1 MTIPMVTRLEDW
13 RFALYDLATCTK
25 TVLNPDMIIDPQV
38 EVVPGVGMER
48 LKSCTFEIPFLAD
61 ARAAFDFD
69 SPQLLCI
76 DRWGDHD
83 LLLWGVVQKPK
94 EGYSSRVKRDSV
106 QVTAASVEE
115 LLKARKAVQY
125 AGGVALPFSA
135 TAYPDDFAKMMV
147 TACFTGNDLDG
158 NSRAWE
164 WGTLVVDADA
174 SECADTADLIVLSGN
189 EQDDTLYK
197 HLDDLAR
204 AYDFDFQLQVT
215 IVGGAFVFTF
225 KTQAPY
231 GGSDLT
237 TGASRV
243 TIKDLYN
250 LVPNATRYRD
260 ATYRAT
266 RMYTRGYLLNVE
278 DAAEIAKW
286 GVWEGVA
293 EGVKLSDAE
302 IALEKARVKQGAEY
316 GYEATGANGQMAL
329 WGKDFKAGD
338 KVNRINNRLG
348 IAADSEK
355 IAGVTARFQNKVMAV
370 TIRWGDREPGATD
383 RQSGG
388 AYNPTEEYGTVV
400 KDALPVGNANS
411 AGVDPTHEVYGD
423 HIHALLPTAG
433 DGKYATIT
441 AGAFTITGSDGIAT
455 SIIDGKLVIS
465 GAALSPLAHTH
476 AHNDLTG
483 VTADQHHAGFIGLTI
498 GATNID
504 PNASDRIT
512 LVAGDYIA
520 LTPAAGQLTIAASG
534 LVPTTRTVT
543 AGAGLTGG
551 GALSGNI
558 TLNVGAGDGI
568 TVNADDVAL
577 TTPGTLT
584 AVTTNNAAG
593 NHTHAITTTTVGAAS
608 TIVATDADGYITAA
622 RFAITANEYLDS
634 HSAAGYLDYMANTWH
649 IFSIGGTGQVRIG
662 AAVFRAL
669 ANNTVA
675 LGATS
680 YRWSAIYGVNGDL
693 TGTLEV
699 DDTATFNKTS
709 TAIICQGNITMG
721 SGKTVDGV
729 DISAHKHDY
738 RKVEDNGLDD
748 TDGVKTSTWTPTG
761 TPWWNT
767 NYLRRSS
774 DGTKIF
780 LANSA
785 FNTTG
790 GTGYTEVSIGAS
802 KHTHYVGYSD
812 TADTSAPV

>member
-1 MTIPMVTRLEDW
+1 MTIPAVTRLEDW
-13 RFALYDLATCTK
+13 RFALYDLAACTK

-48 LKSCTFEIPFLAD
+48 LKSCTFEIPFLAN
-61 ARAAFDFD
+61 ARAAIDFD
-69 SPQLLCI
+69 ALQLLCI
-76 DRWGDHD
+76 DRWGDPTQM
-83 LLLWGVVQKPK
+83 LWGVVQKPK
-94 EGYSSRVKRDSV
+94 EGYSARVRRDSV

-135 TAYPDDFAKMMV
+135 TAYPDDFAKLLV
-147 TACFTGNDLDG
+147 TTCFTGNDLDG

-293 EGVKLSDAE
+293 EGIKLSDAE
-302 IALEKARVKQGAEY
+302 IALEKARVKEGAEY

-329 WGKDFKAGD
+329 WGRDFKAGD
-338 KVNRINNRLG
+338 KVNRVNNRLG

-355 IAGVTARFQNKVMAV
+355 IAGVTARFQNKVLAV
-370 TIRWGDREPGATD
+370 TIKWGDREPGATD

-388 AYNPTEEYGTVV
+388 AYNPVEEYGTVV

-411 AGVDPTHEVYGD
+411 PGVDPMHEVYGD
-423 HIHALLPTAG
+423 HIHALLPMAD
-433 DGKYATIT
+433 DGNSATIT

-465 GAALSPLAHTH
+465 GAALLPAGHTH
-476 AHNDLTG
+476 AHGDLTG
-483 VTADQHHAGFIGLTI
+483 VSANQHHNQAHVITGADHSVTGDAMQVVGLSDADTIGLLTPSSSPGAASAILKTDASGNLSIQEITATKFVFDDSEYISPTAGTITYNASNFHRFYI
-498 GATNID
+498 GAAQHLIVQDGYVFPGVTN
-504 PNASDRIT
+504 NT
-512 LVAGDYIA
+512 QL
-520 LTPAAGQLTIAASG
+520 GQSSYRWSNVYAVLGNFSSTI
-534 LVPTTRTVT
+534 T
-543 AGAGLTGG
+543 AGGG
-551 GALSGNI
+551 STAIACSGNI
-558 TLNVGAGDGI
+558 TM
-568 TVNADDVAL
+568 VN
-577 TTPGTLT
+577 
-584 AVTTNNAAG
+584 
-593 NHTHAITTTTVGAAS
+593 
-608 TIVATDADGYITAA
+608 
-622 RFAITANEYLDS
+622 
-634 HSAAGYLDYMANTWH
+634 
-649 IFSIGGTGQVRIG
+649 
-662 AAVFRAL
+662 
-669 ANNTVA
+669 
-675 LGATS
+675 
-680 YRWSAIYGVNGDL
+680 
-693 TGTLEV
+693 
-699 DDTATFNKTS
+699 
-709 TAIICQGNITMG
+709 
-721 SGKTVDGV
+721 GKTVDGV
-729 DISAHKHDY
+729 DVSAHGH
-738 RKVEDNGLDD
+738 RL
-748 TDGVKTSTWTPTG
+748 TFTSTDTNSQTVAVTLTWGCASTTGGPGHEHTYEKTTAATASSHRHRYDKTNTPTG
-761 TPWWNT
+761 
-767 NYLRRSS
+767 
-774 DGTKIF
+774 
-780 LANSA
+780 
-785 FNTTG
+785 
-790 GTGYTEVSIGAS
+790 
-802 KHTHYVGYSD
+802 
-812 TADTSAPV
+812 APA